1 MATTHDFTGHEAAL
15 PWDGAGKHFI
25 IKSKIDCYHSVAE
38 GGYGTWT
45 HAGTAKLLELK
56 EGWEIRNVYIR
67 VIRLGTVAAT
77 IDSIGDSVGGAATLL
92 AQDCKIGSTGTVGMV
107 YRSLHTDTIGALN
120 GYLCLADGYV
130 YGTLQTALFD
140 GIFEIAL
147 EVVDVF
153 GGETII
159 AGT

>member
-1 MATTHDFTGHEAAL
+1 MALQDFTGHTVGL
-15 PWDGAGKHFI
+15 PMDGSRKHFI
-25 IKSKIDCYHSVAE
+25 LKSIIDCYHSVAE
-38 GGYGTWT
+38 GGLGEWV
-45 HAGTAKLLELK
+45 HANTARLIELK

-67 VIRLGTVAAT
+67 VIKLGSVAAV
-77 IDSIGDSVGGAATLL
+77 IDSLGDSVGGAATLM
-92 AQDCKIGSTGTVGMV
+92 AGDCKIGSTGTIGMV
-107 YRSLHTDTIGALN
+107 YRNLHTDTIGATN

-130 YGTLQTALFD
+130 YGTLATALFD

-153 GGETII
+153 GGQTII

>member
-1 MATTHDFTGHEAAL
+1 MVLQDFTGHAACL
-15 PWDGAGKHFI
+15 SVDGMNKHFI
-25 IKSKIDCYHSVAE
+25 LKSTIDCYHSVAD
-38 GGYGTWT
+38 GGFGTWAHT
-45 HAGTAKLLELK
+45 NTAKLMELK

-67 VIRLGTVAAT
+67 VIQLGTVAAT
-77 IDSIGDSVGGAATLL
+77 IDSIGDEVGGAATLM
-92 AQDCKIGSTGTVGMV
+92 AGDCKIGSTGTVGMV
-107 YRSLHTDTIGALN
+107 YRNLHTDTIGALN
-120 GYLCLADGYV
+120 GYLCLADAYV

-147 EVVDVF
+147 EVVNVF